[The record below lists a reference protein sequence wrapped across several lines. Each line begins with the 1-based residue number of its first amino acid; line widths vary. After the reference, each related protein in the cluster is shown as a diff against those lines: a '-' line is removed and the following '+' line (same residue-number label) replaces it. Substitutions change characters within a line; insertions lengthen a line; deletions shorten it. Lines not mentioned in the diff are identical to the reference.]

1 VIGGEGNWRWEKLGL
16 SLMGRAVLSKTL
28 IQLSVDGW
36 GCAPSLLVVW
46 PEATQP
52 WRLQAL

>member
-1 VIGGEGNWRWEKLGL
+1 MEKLAL
-16 SLMGRAVLSKTL
+16 ALVKLTQFSAV
-28 IQLSVDGW
+28 GW

-52 WRLQAL
+52 WARALW